1 MKRSYGIRV
10 WFVTIIALLSFVL
23 SAAAADT
30 VKIAFIDPMSGP
42 FASTGELMANHFRAA
57 IDEVNAKGGVLGGK
71 KMELVVFDN
80 RMSPQESLMILKKVT
95 DQGIRFITQ
104 GSGSNVAVALS
115 DGIAKIYDRTPE
127 KVPLFLNYG
136 ATDPELTNEKCNF
149 WFFRFDADA
158 DMKLKVLTDYI
169 ATQKKIKK
177 VYLVNQ
183 DYAHGQGVSRVARK
197 MLAKKRPD
205 IKIVGDDLHPV
216 GKVKDF
222 SPYVAKIKASGA
234 DAVISGN
241 WGNDLALLVKAG
253 KDAGLKV
260 DWYTFFAGTS
270 LTMAAAG
277 ETGTGKLKQVTE
289 YHQNIAGSKLG
300 EFARNYEKKY
310 LRAFAYIRPKIEI
323 DMLAKAIEQAK
334 STDPLKVARALE
346 GMKLQGDGGEVWM
359 RPDDHQLML
368 PQFIS
373 SMAKAGRGQKVKHDM
388 EGLELG
394 WKTDAKYSM
403 QDAIMPTTCKMS
415 RP

>member
-1 MKRSYGIRV
+1 MKRGFAIRV
-10 WFVTIIALLSFVL
+10 CFVTISALLSLVL

-57 IDEVNAKGGVLGGK
+57 IDEINARGGVLGGK
-71 KMELVVFDN
+71 KMELVAFDN
-80 RMSPQESLMILKKVT
+80 RMSPQESLIILKKVS

-104 GSGSNVAVALS
+104 GSGSNVAAALS
-115 DGIAKIYDRTPE
+115 EGIVKIYERTPE

-136 ATDPELTNEKCNF
+136 ATDPELTNDKCNY
-149 WFFRFDADA
+149 WFFRFEADA

-253 KDAGLKV
+253 RDTGLKV
-260 DWYTFFAGTS
+260 DWYTFYAGTT
-270 LTMAAAG
+270 LTMAAG
-277 ETGTGKLKQVTE
+277 EGATGSLKQITE
-289 YHQNIAGSKLG
+289 YHQNIAGSKLE

-310 LRAFAYIRPKIEI
+310 LRAFAYIRPKIEM
-323 DMLAKAIEQAK
+323 DMLAKAIDQAK
-334 STDPLKVARALE
+334 STDPAKVAKALE

-359 RPDDHQLML
+359 RPDDHQLMM
-368 PQFIS
+368 PQYIS
-373 SMAKAGRGQKVKHDM
+373 SMTKAGRSQKVKHDM
-388 EGLELG
+388 EGLGLG

-403 QDAIMPTTCKMS
+403 QDAIIPTTCKMT